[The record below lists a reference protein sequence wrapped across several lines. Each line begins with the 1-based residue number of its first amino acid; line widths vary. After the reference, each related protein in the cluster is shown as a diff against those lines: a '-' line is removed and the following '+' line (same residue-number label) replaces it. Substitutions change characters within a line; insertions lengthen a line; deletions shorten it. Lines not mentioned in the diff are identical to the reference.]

1 MAEIKNKR
9 MYNLSDLD
17 FELTE
22 NISET
27 QKEDIL
33 ALVSQ
38 LWING
43 SHYIQV
49 TDLGEILIDKFYYVG
64 TERFVVKGKSS
75 FYKGIIVVAAKEKL
89 IEYLIRIIRLDDAR
103 SVFIIPKN
111 QQNML
116 LRLDDEGSL
125 MLYKH
130 E

>member
-17 FELTE
+17 FEPTE
-22 NISET
+22 IISEMQT
-27 QKEDIL
+27 EEIL

-64 TERFVVKGKSS
+64 TERFVVKGKS
-75 FYKGIIVVAAKEKL
+75 
-89 IEYLIRIIRLDDAR
+89 
-103 SVFIIPKN
+103 
-111 QQNML
+111 
-116 LRLDDEGSL
+116 
-125 MLYKH
+125 
-130 E
+130 